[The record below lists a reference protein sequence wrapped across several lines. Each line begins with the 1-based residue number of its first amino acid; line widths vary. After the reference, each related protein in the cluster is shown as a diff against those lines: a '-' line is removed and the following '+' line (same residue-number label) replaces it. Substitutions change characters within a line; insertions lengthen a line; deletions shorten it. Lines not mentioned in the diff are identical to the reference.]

1 MSYAR
6 RMHPMHAA
14 RLSLSGALLSML
26 AALPACNGSSSN
38 DTASGG
44 TSGADLPDRVAPPED
59 SGSSGSSGTSGTS
72 GTSGSSGTP
81 LTDGGGDAGTGRD
94 LTPNKAA
101 FFGASRCAQA
111 GVKLC
116 EDFESG
122 TLAPATWTTNG
133 VKPVIDGVQ
142 HARGAKALHI
152 TVNGNGPSYIK
163 ETKSFPAPNNTYW
176 GRMFVWFD
184 SLPVPAGAFTY
195 AHWTFA
201 AASGSVVPGEI
212 RLSGQL
218 QNGKNL
224 FGVGTDNRTVN
235 GSGDWT
241 TSDKDPT
248 NAPLAVP
255 TKQWLCIEWLHKG
268 DTNETRFFWD
278 AVEHPSL
285 YTTSTK
291 NGGNGKPYLLPTF
304 DALWVGWQEYQT
316 TTEKF
321 ELWIDEIALDAQRIG
336 CVL

>member
-1 MSYAR
+1 MRAIHGSKIVLAGI
-6 RMHPMHAA
+6 AA
-14 RLSLSGALLSML
+14 SMF
-26 AALPACNGSSSN
+26 ACNGSSN
-38 DTASGG
+38 DAPSGG
-44 TSGADLPDRVAPPED
+44 SSGADLPDRVAPPED
-59 SGSSGSSGTSGTS
+59 SGTSGTSGSSGTSGTS
-72 GTSGSSGTP
+72 GSSGSSGTP
-81 LTDGGGDAGTGRD
+81 DAGTDGGDAGTGRD

-122 TLAPATWTTNG
+122 TLDTATWSVNG
-133 VKPVIDGVQ
+133 AAPVIDGVQ

-163 ETKSFPAPNNTYW
+163 ETKSFPATNDTYW
-176 GRMFVWFD
+176 GRIFVWFD
-184 SLPVPAGAFTY
+184 SLPVVNGAFTY

-201 AASGSVVPGEI
+201 AATGTNVPGEI

-224 FGVGTDNRTVN
+224 FGVGTDNRTTN
-235 GSGDWT
+235 GTGDWT
-241 TSDKDPT
+241 LSDKDPM
-248 NAPLAVP
+248 NMPVAVP

-291 NGGNGKPYLLPTF
+291 SGSTTGKPYILPQF
-304 DALWVGWQEYQT
+304 NALWVGWQEYQT

-321 ELWIDEIALDAQRIG
+321 EMWVDEIAVDSQRIG

>member
-1 MSYAR
+1 MQASKLCLAG
-6 RMHPMHAA
+6 AV
-14 RLSLSGALLSML
+14 LSLL
-26 AALPACNGSSSN
+26 ACNGSSSN
-38 DTASGG
+38 DTSSGG

-59 SGSSGSSGTSGTS
+59 SGSSGTGTSGTS
-72 GTSGSSGTP
+72 GTSGMPVTDAATDAS
-81 LTDGGGDAGTGRD
+81 DGGNVRD

-122 TLAPATWTTNG
+122 TLDAMTWTTVG
-133 VKPVIDGVQ
+133 AKPVIDGVQ
-142 HARGAKALHI
+142 HARGAKALHV
-152 TVNGNGPSYIK
+152 TVNGNGASYIK
-163 ETKSFPAPNNTYW
+163 ETKSFPAPNNAYW

-184 SLPVPAGAFTY
+184 SLPVPAAMFTY

-201 AASGSVVPGEI
+201 AATGTQVPGEI
-212 RLSGQL
+212 RLSGQM

-224 FGVGTDNRTVN
+224 FGVGTDNRTAN
-235 GSGDWT
+235 GTGDWT
-241 TSDKDPT
+241 SSDKDPM

-255 TKQWLCIEWLHKG
+255 TKQWLCIEWAHLG
-268 DTNETRFFWD
+268 NTNETRFYWD

-291 NGGNGKPYLLPTF
+291 NGGNGMPYILPQF
-304 DALWVGWQEYQT
+304 DALWVGWNEYQT
-316 TTEKF
+316 ATEKF
-321 ELWIDEIALDAQRIG
+321 ELWIDEVAVDQQRIG

>member
-1 MSYAR
+1 MQAMRTSKLGLALVVASAVFVS
-6 RMHPMHAA
+6 AA
-14 RLSLSGALLSML
+14 VV
-26 AALPACNGSSSN
+26 AAAGCSSSGS
-38 DTASGG
+38 DASGG
-44 TSGADLPDRVAPPED
+44 TSGIDLPDRFSPPAE
-59 SGSSGSSGTSGTS
+59 SGTSGGTSGSSGTSGS
-72 GTSGSSGTP
+72 MPS
-81 LTDGGGDAGTGRD
+81 DGGGEGGEAGTGRD

-101 FFGASRCAQA
+101 FFGASRCPQA

-122 TLAPATWTTNG
+122 ILDATTWTVTG

-142 HARGAKALHI
+142 HARGAKALHV
-152 TVNGNGPSYIK
+152 TVNGNGPSYIR
-163 ETKSFPAPNNTYW
+163 ETKSFPAPQNTYW
-176 GRMFVWFD
+176 GRIFVWFD
-184 SLPVPAGAFTY
+184 SLPSPASAFTY

-201 AASGSVVPGEI
+201 AATGTVVPGEI

-224 FGVGTDNRTVN
+224 FGVGTDNRTAT

-241 TSDKDPT
+241 TSDEDPM

-291 NGGNGKPYLLPTF
+291 NGATTGNPYLLPTF
-304 DALWVGWQEYQT
+304 DALWVGWDEYQA

-321 ELWIDEIALDAQRIG
+321 EMWIDEIAVDPQRIG